1 MEFASTRG
9 RRHVASFSDAI
20 IKGIPSDGGLY
31 TVFDVDDLRG
41 WVVSMSERMSFA
53 AIAGLATQAL
63 LKDEY
68 SPAVAET
75 ITHYAFPFSPEFK
88 QLSDSLYLLE
98 LFHGPSGQ
106 GRDFGF
112 AYFASCLEHILI
124 MRGKTA
130 VVAAVSDG
138 PFAASMAHAFKGK
151 TRIKAF
157 VLFPKGTMK
166 GIADDDCVWNGGNVY
181 PVEVDCDK
189 AACYRLGAELFN
201 NRELVER
208 FSLTVA
214 NTANIGRL
222 LAHSFC
228 YFYAFSRLKRHIHGD
243 IFFATDAGNY
253 GSLAAGLYAWRF
265 ALPINGMITNC
276 TNELIADAGNKAGIV
291 DAIVPLEQRT
301 KADPIHPSNLE
312 RLEAIFKANPA
323 VLRGL
328 VFPAKV
334 DERDIA
340 LACQD
345 LFVNHGL
352 LLDAD
357 TARAYAAAKKRA
369 PVTAADGGV
378 TVLMSHNHPAFGAE
392 QIRRLC
398 GEMPKI
404 PDELAALGKS
414 VKPQKKAAPTVEALA
429 AHLNDL

>member
-1 MEFASTRG
+1 MEFASTRA
-9 RRHVASFSDAI
+9 RHSVVSFSDAI

-31 TVFDVDDLRG
+31 TVFDVDDFRG
-41 WVVSMSERMSFA
+41 WVVSMSERMTFA
-53 AIAGLATQAL
+53 GIAGLMTQAL

-75 ITHYAFPFSPEFK
+75 ITHYAFPFSPEFR

-112 AYFASCLEHILI
+112 AYFASCLEHILM

-151 TRIKAF
+151 KRIKAF

-166 GIADDDCVWNGGNVY
+166 GIADEDCVWNGGAIY

-189 AACYRLGAELFN
+189 ATCYRLGAELFD

-208 FSLTVA
+208 FSLTIA

-222 LAHSFC
+222 LAHTFC
-228 YFYAFSRLKRHIHGD
+228 YFYAFSRLKTHIHGD
-243 IFFATDAGNY
+243 IFFATSAKNY
-253 GSLAAGLYAWRF
+253 GSLAAGVYAWRF

-276 TNELIADAGNKAGIV
+276 TNELITDAGNKAGIA
-291 DAIVPLEQRT
+291 DAIVPLDRRT
-301 KADPIHPSNLE
+301 KADPVHPSNLE
-312 RLEAIFKANPA
+312 RLESVFRSDPA

-328 VFPAKV
+328 VFPAKIE
-334 DERDIA
+334 ERDTA

-345 LFVNHGL
+345 LFVNYGL
-352 LLDAD
+352 LRDTD

-369 PVTAADGGV
+369 PVTDAAGSV
-378 TVLMSHNHPAFGAE
+378 TVLMSHNHPALDAE
-392 QIRRLC
+392 QIRHLC
-398 GEMPKI
+398 GEMPKM
-404 PDELAALGKS
+404 PEELSALGKS
-414 VKPQKKAAPTVEALA
+414 LKPQKKAAPTVESLV